1 MTFGWWLESPKNE
14 GESPHQPSVS
24 NSSEG
29 SINNQSIIKQLD
41 PSGLPP

>member
-24 NSSEG
+24 NSSER

-41 PSGLPP
+41 PSGLLP